1 MEGLV
6 PRQPSLMVDSDFC
19 MPYADKSPQE
29 GASALNK
36 HLPDSSSH
44 LLADANPLHNRAYDT
59 LSRVL
64 LEHDPKWAGFIIGI
78 LMLSL
83 LAPQY
88 LDTHEAGDDML
99 DKSLL
104 VQVGYEA
111 CLGALTIIR
120 VWLSS
125 KEEHRPLHIL
135 DIDNGTGSSMSI
147 VADYLNCV
155 YDLLDWLASDT
166 NWDKNKLVMLYNALL
181 VHRVVM
187 RLYRQRI
194 PYAER
199 LLFMARLQK
208 AEILFLSADPQHPS
222 DVTKDDSL
230 PNRAL
235 IMLTEVGL
243 FERMTLPTGAIIDS
257 LAYSEIVSRFKSL
270 YSTHTVWTI
279 HLNVWCN
286 VLRALT
292 IARGR
297 HILKVD
303 ERVLVQESMFSGQ
316 RQRKGLSK
324 VDEYIVNL
332 QKPTHHLEPNS
343 SRDSLETSTPFSI
356 TSMLLWDTMR
366 MVFTSQQQ
374 LAQEEQR
381 SKTVCIQSV
390 LGSEDRLVATRKGGQ
405 LAPKFKTSAA
415 SVYALVAVSGS
426 KSLHQYGNSVS
437 GDLLK
442 EACLQDQTPPRVLRN
457 HAYFQQRPELNQTRI
472 PTSTSVGTARRS
484 RVNSSSRETSRLAAA
499 SASSSAEHSIFP
511 GVYKMLTSP
520 FRKKPNTRSHNEAPS
535 HLGTLGGPQ
544 LVVSPASTSLTNA
557 ALGDAAQF
565 ISSLPR
571 CANETAASHTQARQ
585 QPATLTKDAE
595 AVGLAR
601 SSESMI
607 SMQLLFR
614 SSRPLAIG
622 PATLTTTGSK
632 HSVTLKSIHHQP
644 KNVARV
650 TDIAAQKTQVARLN
664 SAAAISFLDTLMTR
678 VWQFEAA
685 WTDFHISD
693 FVGSRDN
700 PTKDLQKLWLV
711 WVGLLGSPVK
721 AQVNMPV
728 NIDQIQVFL
737 VECDLLLSLG
747 ISGARMLMYSL
758 DLGIRRIF
766 LESSMYDGVFPEPA
780 ICGAAT
786 LLASMVTILSCGRVL
801 SANHVNP
808 KIRPLTDSNMAGVA
822 EYSSELG
829 SIVDRLERTVYPTIA
844 DPLAARE
851 YSIAWKEGGPIFGR
865 SCETMFRILLDRNC
879 LKYYGQK
886 CSSFVEH
893 AVLSG
898 LSIICLTELNIS
910 DKR

>member
-1 MEGLV
+1 MESLV

-36 HLPDSSSH
+36 HLPDSPSH
-44 LLADANPLHNRAYDT
+44 LLADANPLHNRAYGT

-64 LEHDPKWAGFIIGI
+64 LEHDPKWAGFLIGI
-78 LMLSL
+78 LRLSL

-88 LDTHEAGDDML
+88 LDTCEAGDDML

-120 VWLSS
+120 VWLVS
-125 KEEHRPLHIL
+125 KEDHRPLHIL
-135 DIDNGTGSSMSI
+135 GIDNGTGSSMSI

-166 NWDKNKLVMLYNALL
+166 SWDENKLVMLYNALL

-208 AEILFLSADPQHPS
+208 AEILFLSADPQHPG

-235 IMLTEVGL
+235 VMLTEVGL
-243 FERMTLPTGAIIDS
+243 LELMTLPTGAIVDS
-257 LAYSEIVSRFKSL
+257 IAYSEIASRFKSL

-292 IARGR
+292 IARGQ

-332 QKPTHHLEPNS
+332 QKPTHHLEPGS

-390 LGSEDRLVATRKGGQ
+390 LGSEDRLVATRKSGQ

-415 SVYALVAVSGS
+415 
-426 KSLHQYGNSVS
+426 
-437 GDLLK
+437 
-442 EACLQDQTPPRVLRN
+442 P
-457 HAYFQQRPELNQTRI
+457 
-472 PTSTSVGTARRS
+472 
-484 RVNSSSRETSRLAAA
+484 
-499 SASSSAEHSIFP
+499 
-511 GVYKMLTSP
+511 
-520 FRKKPNTRSHNEAPS
+520 
-535 HLGTLGGPQ
+535 
-544 LVVSPASTSLTNA
+544 
-557 ALGDAAQF
+557 
-565 ISSLPR
+565 
-571 CANETAASHTQARQ
+571 
-585 QPATLTKDAE
+585 
-595 AVGLAR
+595 
-601 SSESMI
+601 
-607 SMQLLFR
+607 
-614 SSRPLAIG
+614 
-622 PATLTTTGSK
+622 
-632 HSVTLKSIHHQP
+632 
-644 KNVARV
+644 
-650 TDIAAQKTQVARLN
+650 
-664 SAAAISFLDTLMTR
+664 
-678 VWQFEAA
+678 
-685 WTDFHISD
+685 
-693 FVGSRDN
+693 
-700 PTKDLQKLWLV
+700 
-711 WVGLLGSPVK
+711 
-721 AQVNMPV
+721 
-728 NIDQIQVFL
+728 
-737 VECDLLLSLG
+737 
-747 ISGARMLMYSL
+747 
-758 DLGIRRIF
+758 
-766 LESSMYDGVFPEPA
+766 
-780 ICGAAT
+780 
-786 LLASMVTILSCGRVL
+786 
-801 SANHVNP
+801 
-808 KIRPLTDSNMAGVA
+808 
-822 EYSSELG
+822 
-829 SIVDRLERTVYPTIA
+829 
-844 DPLAARE
+844 
-851 YSIAWKEGGPIFGR
+851 
-865 SCETMFRILLDRNC
+865 
-879 LKYYGQK
+879 
-886 CSSFVEH
+886 
-893 AVLSG
+893 
-898 LSIICLTELNIS
+898 
-910 DKR
+910 